1 MFLSLNFN
9 AVTLSDDTRLLQR
22 QRARGET
29 FVRGGKLF
37 ESRKE
42 FSLFFWGSLI
52 QFNLFGSGRKI
63 DGEIA
68 IKRLIEIRWVE
79 RKRVITARRGYAIS

>member
-1 MFLSLNFN
+1 M
-9 AVTLSDDTRLLQR
+9 
-22 QRARGET
+22 
-29 FVRGGKLF
+29 
-37 ESRKE
+37 
-42 FSLFFWGSLI
+42 I